1 MLLCKKI
8 FFSRSQKYTSSG
20 LVQYIQQELLSIS
33 GDELHPHYAKNTQR
47 GSFYLFQDES
57 PPSHKSSRSSHHF
70 TMLDIESQIN
80 SHEEL
85 KMADFVNNDS
95 APLASAETLSC
106 QTRPVSVIEADKN
119 HKPTAVVKPRP
130 QSEGRL
136 DEEEMLPQRP
146 KLPPKKVNFSNQ
158 VN

>member
-1 MLLCKKI
+1 
-8 FFSRSQKYTSSG
+8 
-20 LVQYIQQELLSIS
+20 
-33 GDELHPHYAKNTQR
+33 
-47 GSFYLFQDES
+47 
-57 PPSHKSSRSSHHF
+57 
-70 TMLDIESQIN
+70 MLDVESQIN

-85 KMADFVNNDS
+85 KTADFINNDS
-95 APLASAETLSC
+95 APLASAETLNS

-119 HKPTAVVKPRP
+119 NKPTAVVKPRP

-136 DEEEMLPQRP
+136 DEDEMLPQRP